1 MDKSELLAEFK
12 SHLAS
17 FERYQGFIDKAR
29 GYAERFNPA
38 VVEKVIADNSERTRE
53 VAALLNPLVTQLS
66 DVIGGLESQRDQIR
80 REVEDSRLQLEE
92 YELRLAI
99 GEIGDADYADQTGA
113 LKGILGSA
121 DDRVAM
127 VELELEELRGTVDR
141 WLGMRPEGSE
151 APPVV
156 EEEEEPIE
164 AGGDEIDLGSEAED
178 EGIELDDDGG
188 DDIGFGDDELLHQS
202 PPPPTGSADDVS
214 MVFDTQEESPIEGE
228 DAGIDFSP
236 NEIGDLGDDLLAAD
250 SRHVVTATA
259 GGARRAVLLQGE
271 GTSDEHVYP
280 LTNEPITIGRG
291 RDNTV
296 QVKNDSKVSRQ
307 HCKVFRRG
315 NEYYVEDNKSAN
327 GTSVDGELIT
337 EKRLVGGEALIVGET
352 QFRFRIE
359 PG

>member
-12 SHLAS
+12 SQLAS

-38 VVEKVIADNSERTRE
+38 VVERVIADNTARAQE
-53 VAALLNPLVTQLS
+53 VAAVLNPLVPQLRG
-66 DVIGGLESQRDQIR
+66 VISGLETQREDIR
-80 REVEDSRLQLEE
+80 REVEDSRMQLEE
-92 YELRLAI
+92 FELRQAI
-99 GEIGDADYADQTGA
+99 GEIAEADYEAQSSA
-113 LKGILGSA
+113 LKAVLGSA
-121 DDRVAM
+121 DDRVAE
-127 VELELEELRGTVDR
+127 VDLELEDLRGTLDR
-141 WLGMRPEGSE
+141 WLVMRPDEGAVES
-151 APPVV
+151 AP
-156 EEEEEPIE
+156 EE
-164 AGGDEIDLGSEAED
+164 DVDLGAEAED

-188 DDIGFGDDELLHQS
+188 DDIGFGDDEPEHQS
-202 PPPPTGSADDVS
+202 PPPPSGSSDDVS
-214 MVFDTQEESPIEGE
+214 VVFDTQEESPIEG
-228 DAGIDFSP
+228 DDGGIDFSP
-236 NEIGDLGDDLLAAD
+236 NEIGDLGDDLLAND
-250 SRHVVTATA
+250 SRHVVTATS
-259 GGARRAVLLQGE
+259 GGARRAVLLQSE
-271 GTSDEHVYP
+271 GTSEEHTYP

-337 EKRLVGGEALIVGET
+337 EKRLVGGEQLVVGET

>member
-12 SHLAS
+12 SQLAS

-38 VVEKVIADNSERTRE
+38 VVEKVIADNTERAQE
-53 VAALLNPLVTQLS
+53 VAAMLNPLVPQLGA
-66 DVIGGLESQRDQIR
+66 VITGLETQRDSIR
-80 REVEDSRLQLEE
+80 REVEDSRMQLEE
-92 YELRLAI
+92 YELRRAI
-99 GEIGDADYADQTGA
+99 EEISAEDFEAQAA
-113 LKGILGSA
+113 SLKAVLGSA
-121 DDRVAM
+121 DDRVAL
-127 VELELEELRGTVDR
+127 VDLELEELRSTLDR
-141 WLGMRPEGSE
+141 WLGMRPADSAPASE
-151 APPVV
+151 P
-156 EEEEEPIE
+156 EEEEV
-164 AGGDEIDLGSEAED
+164 DLGAESED

-188 DDIGFGDDELLHQS
+188 DDIGFGDDEPQYS
-202 PPPPTGSADDVS
+202 PPPPAGSSDDVS
-214 MVFDTQEESPIEGE
+214 VVFDTQEDSPIEG
-228 DAGIDFSP
+228 DDGGIDFSP
-236 NEIGDLGDDLLAAD
+236 NEIGDLGDDLLAND
-250 SRHVVTATA
+250 SRHVVTATS
-259 GGARRAVLLQGE
+259 GGARRAVLVQSE
-271 GTSDEHVYP
+271 GTSDEHTYP

-307 HCKVFRRG
+307 HCRVFRRG

-337 EKRLVGGEALIVGET
+337 EKRLVGGEQLVVGET

>member
-38 VVEKVIADNSERTRE
+38 VVEKVIADNSERIAE
-53 VAALLNPLVTQLS
+53 VAQQLNPLVPAVRAVLAQ
-66 DVIGGLESQRDQIR
+66 LESQRDGIR
-80 REVEDSRLQLEE
+80 EEVESSRLALEE
-92 YELRLAI
+92 FELRMAI
-99 GEIGDADYADQTGA
+99 GEISEGDYESSTSA
-113 LKGILGSA
+113 LKGVIGSA
-121 DDRVAM
+121 DDRITE
-127 VELELEELRGTVDR
+127 VELELEEFSGTLDR
-141 WLGMRPEGSE
+141 WLSARPEAEDVE
-151 APPVV
+151 ADDGGELDDAG
-156 EEEEEPIE
+156 EE
-164 AGGDEIDLGSEAED
+164 DLDLGSEAD
-178 EGIELDDDGG
+178 DDGIALDDDGG
-188 DDIGFGDDELLHQS
+188 DDIGFGDDEPMES
-202 PPPPTGSADDVS
+202 APPPPVSGADDVS
-214 MVFDTQEESPIEGE
+214 VVFDSHEDSPIEG
-228 DAGIDFSP
+228 DDGGIDFSP
-236 NEIGDLGDDLLAAD
+236 NEISDLADDLLASD
-250 SRHVVTATA
+250 SRNVVTATSS
-259 GGARRAVLLQGE
+259 GSRRAVLVQSE
-271 GTSDEHVYP
+271 GTSDEQAYP

-307 HCKVFRRG
+307 HCRVFRRG
-315 NEYYVEDNKSAN
+315 AEYYVEDNKSAN